1 MKKII
6 YLVAAFLCLS
16 CSDDHES
23 NPQNGGASGSVTEV
37 TPVTSD
43 LCVELTTDKAFYK
56 PNETVT
62 FTAADAL
69 PAGTK
74 VRYRLSG
81 EIVGEEP
88 VSGTNWT
95 WKAPSNDF
103 KGYMAELYR
112 QENGTDVIV
121 GTIAVDVSSHQA
133 RFPRYGFVADF
144 EGEKT
149 EENVLRVRKE
159 FIPYYDIHNAD
170 DSRPYP
176 GISALLSYLQSA
188 GIQNAVA
195 SNKYQAATEKLVAH
209 YFPEI
214 HFTAVFGKR
223 EGVNVKPDPTI
234 VFDILKLADARK
246 EDVLYV
252 GDSGVDM
259 QTAANAGVTAC
270 GVTWGFRPRTELEEF
285 NPAYMTDVAEK
296 IKKMVF

>member
-95 WKAPSNDF
+95 WKAPSTDF
-103 KGYMAELYR
+103 KG
-112 QENGTDVIV
+112 
-121 GTIAVDVSSHQA
+121 
-133 RFPRYGFVADF
+133 
-144 EGEKT
+144 
-149 EENVLRVRKE
+149 
-159 FIPYYDIHNAD
+159 
-170 DSRPYP
+170 
-176 GISALLSYLQSA
+176 
-188 GIQNAVA
+188 
-195 SNKYQAATEKLVAH
+195 
-209 YFPEI
+209 
-214 HFTAVFGKR
+214 
-223 EGVNVKPDPTI
+223 
-234 VFDILKLADARK
+234 
-246 EDVLYV
+246 
-252 GDSGVDM
+252 
-259 QTAANAGVTAC
+259 
-270 GVTWGFRPRTELEEF
+270 
-285 NPAYMTDVAEK
+285 
-296 IKKMVF
+296 

>member
-95 WKAPSNDF
+95 WKAPSTDF
-103 KGYMAELYR
+103 KRYGCHRRYDCGRCIQPSGTFPPIWLRGRFRRR
-112 QENGTDVIV
+112 QDRRENAGRD
-121 GTIAVDVSSHQA
+121 GLSEPPSHQL
-133 RFPRYGFVADF
+133 GTVS
-144 EGEKT
+144 G
-149 EENVLRVRKE
+149 
-159 FIPYYDIHNAD
+159 
-170 DSRPYP
+170 
-176 GISALLSYLQSA
+176 
-188 GIQNAVA
+188 
-195 SNKYQAATEKLVAH
+195 
-209 YFPEI
+209 
-214 HFTAVFGKR
+214 
-223 EGVNVKPDPTI
+223 
-234 VFDILKLADARK
+234 LA
-246 EDVLYV
+246 
-252 GDSGVDM
+252 
-259 QTAANAGVTAC
+259 Q
-270 GVTWGFRPRTELEEF
+270 
-285 NPAYMTDVAEK
+285 
-296 IKKMVF
+296 